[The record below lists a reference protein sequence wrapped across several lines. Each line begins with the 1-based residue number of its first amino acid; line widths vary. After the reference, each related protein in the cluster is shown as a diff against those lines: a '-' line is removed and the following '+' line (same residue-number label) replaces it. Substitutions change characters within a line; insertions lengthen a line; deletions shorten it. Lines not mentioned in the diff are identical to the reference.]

1 MTKDNNIFDLPIG
14 PDDEI
19 IYYDLSLTDPS
30 IITAGTPAKA
40 NDKQTSS
47 IQPPASIRIEAGSGW
62 LRKAPKQAPAD
73 SIRSKAMATEANST
87 VDMQSRNDGM
97 ISYARLREI
106 IAKIKADREA
116 EI

>member
-1 MTKDNNIFDLPIG
+1 MTKNNNIFDLPIG
-14 PDDEI
+14 PDDEN

-62 LRKAPKQAPAD
+62 LRNAPKQAPTDPAKN
-73 SIRSKAMATEANST
+73 KARVTEARST
-87 VDMQSRNDGM
+87 SKQPRNDGT

-106 IAKIKADREA
+106 IAEIKAGREH
-116 EI
+116 EL